1 MTQLSKL
8 ILRKGC
14 FLTIRKGIPAVA
26 LFLFLTFSDVKL
38 PCQEPPSSEFTAYKT
53 KQKNKTGKVLP
64 ILLSCLEHVK
74 LLNSMEYTRTF
85 LFLGTC
91 VPVLLSAMRA
101 KQLRARVP
109 IAKKVKDTIYFGVN
123 PKDPTEDRGPNSMN
137 PPKERTDWYNWLRDE
152 TRKDPEVLSHILKE
166 NAYCDEMTSDLK
178 PLQEELYQD
187 MLGRLKETDDEVPY
201 QHGPYLYY
209 TRTVKGKR
217 LTHSLTHIFPHTHSH
232 HLLLCVVLQAN
243 PTRSTVASPRLP
255 PARRR
260 GPNRSF
266 STRICSP

>member
-1 MTQLSKL
+1 
-8 ILRKGC
+8 
-14 FLTIRKGIPAVA
+14 
-26 LFLFLTFSDVKL
+26 
-38 PCQEPPSSEFTAYKT
+38 
-53 KQKNKTGKVLP
+53 
-64 ILLSCLEHVK
+64 
-74 LLNSMEYTRTF
+74 MEYTRTF

-217 LTHSLTHIFPHTHSH
+217 LTHSLTHICPHTHPH
-232 HLLLCVVLQAN
+232 HTLFFRPILQDPLSQALVFLR
-243 PTRSTVASPRLP
+243 PGDGARTGRSRRES
-255 PARRR
+255 ARRR
-260 GPNRSF
+260 TRVHGGQLPRTVARPQTAGVRRGPGES
-266 STRICSP
+266 